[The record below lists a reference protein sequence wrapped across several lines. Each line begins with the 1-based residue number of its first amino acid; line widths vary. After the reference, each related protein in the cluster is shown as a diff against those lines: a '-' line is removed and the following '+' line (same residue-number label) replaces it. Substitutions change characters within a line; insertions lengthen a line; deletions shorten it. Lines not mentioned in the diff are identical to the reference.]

1 MNWLAKNH
9 PWKDKV
15 EIDHAFEPTILL
27 LAKKKIVI
35 SVNAVSVDAANISPP
50 KLETILNVSVHV
62 GSVYEWSV

>member
-1 MNWLAKNH
+1 MAKYH